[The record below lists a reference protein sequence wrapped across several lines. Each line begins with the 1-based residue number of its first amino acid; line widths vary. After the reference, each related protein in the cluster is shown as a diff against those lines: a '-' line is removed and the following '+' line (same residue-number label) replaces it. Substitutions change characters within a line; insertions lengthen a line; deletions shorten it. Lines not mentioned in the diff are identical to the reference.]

1 MFVYAITFSSAE
13 LRNKL
18 FIVIMF
24 DSSQDYVPCHEGV
37 ASKLSWQMEQE
48 LAYPEEY
55 NISR

>member
-13 LRNKL
+13 LSKKWYI
-18 FIVIMF
+18 FTVF
-24 DSSQDYVPCHEGV
+24 DSSQDYVPCHESV
-37 ASKLSWQMEQE
+37 ASKLSWQMEQQ